1 MLTRY
6 SKKDITTYAFY
17 LEMRYTPNL
26 DFDTIFSGK
35 DIISAIIHRY
45 DLQGNFN
52 PKVLELL
59 PFLGYYI
66 NTEDQLNE
74 LVEKLTND
82 LIEKEFIELV
92 TTSNSIPQYI
102 KISEMGE

>member
-6 SKKDITTYAFY
+6 SKADITTYAFY
-17 LEMRYTPNL
+17 LEMRDTPNL

-52 PKVLELL
+52 AKVLELL
-59 PFLGYYI
+59 PLLGYHI
-66 NTEDQLNE
+66 STEDELNQLVDNLTNE
-74 LVEKLTND
+74 L
-82 LIEKEFIELV
+82 IQKEFIELV
-92 TTSNSIPQYI
+92 TTSNSVLQYI
-102 KISEMGE
+102 KISEMGA